1 MYCISSPIK
10 RPQLSAETP
19 SNRLMLPKK
28 GKTIGYKPRL
38 KFLIVAGH
46 LSERTSQETSE
57 NGSLNTKANEL
68 KKKKHER
75 KKQQIGQQKFFS
87 TRFPVVKWRSQSVA
101 KSPYYK
107 NCTYMHN

>member
-57 NGSLNTKANEL
+57 TGSLNTKANEL

-75 KKQQIGQQKFFS
+75 KKSKPMKRCEYQLIQ
-87 TRFPVVKWRSQSVA
+87 
-101 KSPYYK
+101 
-107 NCTYMHN
+107 